1 MSLVHVPNE
10 IYDINVQNAT
20 LPQAYE
26 RAKVALSQC
35 SQVDECKDWADKAH
49 ALASYAKQAN
59 DETLMK
65 YAKRIQLRAYRRAG
79 ELLKQFDGRHGQN
92 LPNSKSIG
100 DNTFSQSQAAKE
112 AGLSK
117 HQKDTSVRVANVDED
132 KFNKQVD
139 SDDVPTLTAMAE
151 QGKKFLETEKPEGF
165 KQATHFMGAL
175 DRMLNSVKGNE
186 LLIISGLSEKESTSV
201 RRKIKELDKAMDM
214 IFVNLK

>member
-35 SQVDECKDWADKAH
+35 SEVDECKDWADKAH

-65 YAKRIQLRAYRRAG
+65 YAKRIQHRAFRRAG
-79 ELLKQFDGRHGQN
+79 ELLKQFNKGDGR
-92 LPNSKSIG
+92 PNKNYMGSHIV
-100 DNTFSQSQAAKE
+100 SQVQAANE

-117 HQKDTSVRVANVDED
+117 YQKDQALRIANVDED

-139 SDDVPTLTAMAE
+139 SDDVPTLTEMAE

-165 KQATHFMGAL
+165 KKATHFMGAL

-186 LLIISGLSEKESTSV
+186 QLIVSGLSEKESTSV

>member
-1 MSLVHVPNE
+1 MSLVHVPND

-35 SQVDECKDWADKAH
+35 SEVDECKDWADKAH
-49 ALASYAKQAN
+49 ALASYARQAN

-65 YAKRIQLRAYRRAG
+65 YARRIQLRAYRRAG
-79 ELLKQFDGRHGQN
+79 ELLKQFDGRGAHMKTDSSD
-92 LPNSKSIG
+92 P
-100 DNTFSQSQAAKE
+100 SQRDIANQAGMSE
-112 AGLSK
+112 RQ
-117 HQKDTSVRVANVDED
+117 QKNSVRVANVDEE

-139 SDDVPTLTAMAE
+139 SDDVPTLTEMAE

-165 KQATHFMGAL
+165 KKATHFMGAL

-186 LLIISGLSEKESTSV
+186 HLIVSGLSEKESNNV
-201 RRKIKELDKAMDM
+201 RRKIKELDKSMDM